1 MNFLEGIE
9 FNIVQPIGVNVVA
22 FAVKMTKFEQWKNL
36 PLCTLEKLEY
46 TESSVDGRTQR
57 TFSIPYSDEMKNANI
72 IIASL
77 AKNRCVI
84 GYGHIEN
91 KEFISEKETIQ
102 LEYMNYGESEV
113 LERNYSFS
121 YNPNRQVVLLDIESG
136 NQLIPTISKPD
147 MFGNLRGTYKLVPYR
162 KYIALE
168 MNVMVTL
175 PKGSSNVSEAED
187 LTDVLL

>member
-1 MNFLEGIE
+1 
-9 FNIVQPIGVNVVA
+9 
-22 FAVKMTKFEQWKNL
+22 
-36 PLCTLEKLEY
+36 
-46 TESSVDGRTQR
+46 
-57 TFSIPYSDEMKNANI
+57 MKNANI

-147 MFGNLRGTYKLVPYR
+147 MFGNL
-162 KYIALE
+162 I
-168 MNVMVTL
+168 
-175 PKGSSNVSEAED
+175 
-187 LTDVLL
+187 

>member
-9 FNIVQPIGVNVVA
+9 FNIMQPVGVNVVA
-22 FAVKMTKFEQWKNL
+22 FLVKFTKKEQWRNL
-36 PLCTLEKLEY
+36 PLCMLEKLEY
-46 TESSVDGRTQR
+46 TETAVNGRIQR
-57 TFSIPYSDEMKNANI
+57 TFSIPYTVDDSGTNV

-91 KEFISEKETIQ
+91 NQFVSEDETIQ
-102 LEYMNYGESEV
+102 LEYMTYSETEV
-113 LERNYSFS
+113 EARNYTFS
-121 YNPNRQVVLLDIESG
+121 YNPNRQVVLLDVETG
-136 NQLIPTISKPD
+136 NQIAPNISKPD
-147 MFGNLRGTYKLVPYR
+147 MFGNLKGTYKLVPYK

-175 PKGSSNVSEAED
+175 PDNYGSKIAELENVM
-187 LTDVLL
+187 L